1 LCIEMN
7 SARVQQKAAVD
18 FFTILSQNSEIPI
31 VAVQTKKDEFWD
43 LQFAKA
49 WKKCRMHDEAEAYA
63 NEQLQK
69 RMIQIEEDL
78 SDIKDSR
85 CDAVV
90 SVSKG
95 LSYTSIAQ
103 DMMMLKLPGIDDK
116 ASIRTLAE
124 GTGRCFDHEK
134 VRMLY
139 VAAQVARVDLK
150 VDLAVTKTMQI
161 YKRAIRTAGGMAS
174 VPMATTTNRVT
185 VAVIVCTAVVNAF
198 GVPSVTAATI
208 RGIVKSV
215 VWDDM
220 GGNFTVFLAECIAV
234 FGVFGSMGF
243 LGTPFFLATGAINA
257 PIAIIATAELLL
269 MLSCDLILILRRA
282 FNDCTHQCLGQPLK
296 SDIEKAALA
305 YREVV
310 REVHKELKGLVSA
323 IKIHKAFQSAK
334 IRMDLEQV
342 ITKYTESFIER
353 TDGGLNRHS
362 SRQDGLESGVSSI
375 GLMKA

>member
-1 LCIEMN
+1 MN
-7 SARVQQKAAVD
+7 SARVHQKAAVD
-18 FFTILSQNSEIPI
+18 FFTILSQNLEIPI

-49 WKKCRMHDEAEAYA
+49 WKKCRMDDEAEAYA

-90 SVSKG
+90 SVSK
-95 LSYTSIAQ
+95 
-103 DMMMLKLPGIDDK
+103 DDK
-116 ASIRTLAE
+116 ASIRMLAE
-124 GTGRCFDHEK
+124 ETGRCFDHEK

-161 YKRAIRTAGGMAS
+161 YKGAIKTAGGMAS
-174 VPMATTTNRVT
+174 VPMATTH
-185 VAVIVCTAVVNAF
+185 
-198 GVPSVTAATI
+198 P
-208 RGIVKSV
+208 IVKSV

-234 FGVFGSMGF
+234 AGVFGTIGLF
-243 LGTPFFLATGAINA
+243 GAPVFLAAGAINA

-269 MLSCDLILILRRA
+269 MLSCDLMLILRRA

-310 REVHKELKGLVSA
+310 REVHKELNGLVPA

-342 ITKYTESFIER
+342 ITKYTESFVER

-362 SRQDGLESGVSSI
+362 SRQDGLESGVSPI
-375 GLMKA
+375 DLMKA